1 MKRNRIT
8 TVSIFC
14 LLIFLA
20 NSVSMFSQD
29 TRKLGT
35 TAAAFLRIPV
45 SARATAM
52 GSAFTAM
59 KPDVSSLYWN
69 PSGLGYFDDYAVI
82 FDHANWLVDMQYNYA
97 GIILP
102 VKEFGTIGL
111 SASVLTTTE
120 MLVTTPTEP
129 MGTGETFSASSM
141 AFGLSY
147 GKMLTDKFSIGGT
160 VKYVY
165 EKIYHSG
172 ASGVAFDIGTI
183 YQSPFAGIRIGAS
196 ISNFGT
202 KMQIDGEDL
211 NVRVDI
217 APGQEGNNQSVVGR
231 LSTDSFEL
239 PLIMRIG
246 ISGELVETNFSRV
259 SFSIEGVNPND
270 NAQSVN
276 MGLESAFMDEL
287 FVLRLGYNDLFL
299 EDSET
304 GFTLG
309 AGLNNINLLG
319 NLWFTTDFSYQKFE
333 HLGGITRFTI
343 YLKFN

>member
-1 MKRNRIT
+1 MKRKLFKNI
-8 TVSIFC
+8 IFVC
-14 LLIFLA
+14 LLIFQA
-20 NSVSMFSQD
+20 NSISIFSQD

-59 KPDVSSLYWN
+59 KPDASSLYWN
-69 PSGLGYFDDYAVI
+69 PSGLGYFTQPTVM
-82 FDHANWLVDMQYNYA
+82 FDHSSWLGNMQYNFA
-97 GIILP
+97 GIIFP
-102 VKEFGTIGL
+102 VQEFGTLGL
-111 SASVLTTTE
+111 SASVLTSPE
-120 MLVTTPTEP
+120 MLVTTPAEP

-141 AFGLSY
+141 AIGLSY

-160 VKYVY
+160 VKYIY

-196 ISNFGT
+196 ISNFGI

-217 APGQEGNNQSVVGR
+217 APGQEGNNQSIIGR
-231 LSTDSFEL
+231 LSTNSFEL

-246 ISGELVETNFSRV
+246 ISGELIETNFSRISYSV
-259 SFSIEGVNPND
+259 EGVNPND
-270 NAQSVN
+270 NGQSLN
-276 MGLESAFMDEL
+276 IGLESSFVEDL
-287 FVLRLGYNDLFL
+287 FVIRLGYNDLFL
-299 EDSET
+299 SDSET
-304 GFTLG
+304 GFTFG

-319 NLWFTTDFSYQKFE
+319 NLWVTTDFSYQEFV